1 MNDIDNPIEVARA
14 LHRSATLL
22 SRRLLA
28 ARAADGLSPAR
39 LAVLGL
45 LRRVGPSIATAL
57 ATELRIQPQSLT
69 RLLAD
74 LDQRGLITRRTAAT
88 DRRQS
93 LIELTEAGLTT
104 FLCDVQGRREKL
116 ARVLA
121 ATLTPAERGLLL
133 LAAGLMERLTDAIE
147 AEPYDAEA

>member
-1 MNDIDNPIEVARA
+1 MTDIDNPLEIAGA

-28 ARAADGLSPAR
+28 ARAPEGLSPAR

-45 LRRVGPSIATAL
+45 LRREGPSTATAL
-57 ATELRIQPQSLT
+57 ASELSIQPQSLT

-74 LDQRGLITRRTAAT
+74 LTRRSLITRRTAAA

-93 LIELTEAGLTT
+93 LIEITEAGTAL
-104 FLCDVQGRREKL
+104 FLSDVQGRREKL
-116 ARVLA
+116 AQVLA
-121 ATLTPAERGLLL
+121 TLLTPAERGLLM
-133 LAAGLMERLTDAIE
+133 LAAGLMERLRDAIE
-147 AEPYDAEA
+147 VDETEA

>member
-1 MNDIDNPIEVARA
+1 MIDIAPPLDIARA

-28 ARAADGLSPAR
+28 ARASDGLSPAR

-45 LRRVGPSIATAL
+45 LRRVGPSTATAL

-74 LDQRGLITRRTAAT
+74 LDQRGLITRQTATT

-93 LIELTEAGLTT
+93 RIEITGAGLAL
-104 FLCDVQGRREKL
+104 FLADVQGRREKL
-116 ARVLA
+116 AQVLA
-121 ATLTPAERGLLL
+121 ATMTPAERGLLL

-147 AEPYDAEA
+147 ADQEKP

>member
-1 MNDIDNPIEVARA
+1 MNDIDNPMEVARA

-22 SRRLLA
+22 ARRLLA
-28 ARAADGLSPAR
+28 TRAPDGLSPAR

-45 LRRVGPSIATAL
+45 LRRVGPSNATAL

-69 RLLAD
+69 RMLAD
-74 LDQRGLITRRTAAT
+74 LDQHGLITRRTAAT

-93 LIELTEAGLTT
+93 LIEITEAGLET
-104 FLCDVQGRREKL
+104 FLRDIQGRREKL
-116 ARVLA
+116 AQVLA
-121 ATLTPAERGLLL
+121 ATLTQAERGLLL

-147 AEPYDAEA
+147 VDQENP

>member
-1 MNDIDNPIEVARA
+1 MIDIDNPIEVARA

-28 ARAADGLSPAR
+28 ARAPEGLSPAR

-45 LRRVGPSIATAL
+45 LRRVGPSTATAL

-74 LDQRGLITRRTAAT
+74 LDQRGLITRQTAAT

-93 LIELTEAGLTT
+93 RIEITEAGLAL
-104 FLCDVQGRREKL
+104 FLADVQGRREKL
-116 ARVLA
+116 AQVLA
-121 ATLTPAERGLLL
+121 ATMTPAERGLLL

-147 AEPYDAEA
+147 ADQEKP